1 VKKRIV
7 LLATL
12 ASIAVEAHGARAAET
27 VLTGK
32 ISDSLCG
39 ASHAAM
45 AAKQGSK
52 VSDRDCV
59 TACVSYSTENSP
71 KLVFVGESGKV
82 YQIANQRFAGLL
94 RHAGEPVSVTG
105 DVNGNTLTISKL
117 DVTST
122 KTKTK

>member
-1 VKKRIV
+1 MKRWIV

-12 ASIAVEAHGARAAET
+12 AVIAVEAHDAGAAET

-59 TACVSYSTENSP
+59 DRVCQLFNRE
-71 KLVFVGESGKV
+71 
-82 YQIANQRFAGLL
+82 
-94 RHAGEPVSVTG
+94 
-105 DVNGNTLTISKL
+105 
-117 DVTST
+117 
-122 KTKTK
+122 

>member
-7 LLATL
+7 LVATL
-12 ASIAVEAHGARAAET
+12 AVMAVEAHGVRAEEK
-27 VLTGK
+27 VLAGR
-32 ISDSLCG
+32 IGDSLCG

-52 VSDRDCV
+52 ISDRDCV
-59 TACVSYSTENSP
+59 IACLSYSTENSP
-71 KLVFVGESGKV
+71 KLVFVGEGGKV
-82 YQIANQRFAGLL
+82 YQIANQKFAGLL

-117 DVTST
+117 DVTPT
-122 KTKTK
+122 KAK

>member
-1 VKKRIV
+1 VQKRIV

-12 ASIAVEAHGARAAET
+12 ALLAIEAHGARAEVK

-52 VSDRDCV
+52 ISDRDCV
-59 TACVSYSTENSP
+59 IACVSYSTENSP
-71 KLVFVGESGKV
+71 KLVFVGEGGKV
-82 YQIANQRFAGLL
+82 YQIANQKFAGLL
-94 RHAGEPVSVTG
+94 RHAGDPVSVTG
-105 DVNGNTLTISKL
+105 DVNGDMLTISKL
-117 DVTST
+117 DVVAST
-122 KTKTK
+122 KTK